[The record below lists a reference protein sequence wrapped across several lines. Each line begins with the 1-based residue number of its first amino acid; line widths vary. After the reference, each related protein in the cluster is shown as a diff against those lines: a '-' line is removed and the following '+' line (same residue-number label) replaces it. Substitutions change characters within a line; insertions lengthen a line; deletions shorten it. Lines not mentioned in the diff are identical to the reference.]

1 MTAMCVSPECSDRLP
16 RLSPRHLP
24 RTRLSARLLASP
36 ERVKLLCAPAG
47 SGKTAL
53 LSECARQAPV
63 GCAVHWLSLGNTA
76 GTPEALCVLLAT
88 ALDLASTAQAHV
100 LDRLARVQAPTWLFL
115 DDYSRSANADLDG
128 LLDALLLHSS
138 AHLNWWICGRRR
150 PACNWPRL
158 LLEGDLLECD
168 GRALAFTATEID
180 QLLASQSQDWP
191 QQTADRILQHT
202 DGWAAGVRIA
212 MIDAV
217 DGGSLEPGSTT
228 LSAYLDHEL
237 FVGLPSDLVELW
249 RVLAVLPRFD
259 ASLCEHLFGAGE
271 GAAGLRQLQAQGCFI
286 EPWEHS
292 PHWLQVF
299 PPLARHQRS
308 SSTAPGRPWHR
319 RACQWFVL
327 QGDWQTAFEQ
337 ACQAAEYEAA
347 VSLLQH
353 LQLEHLYTRQN
364 VVLLVDLY
372 SQHDESLM
380 FGDPQWVCL
389 IAGALLISGRFEQAQ
404 GCIEQL
410 ARFLPPPSAP
420 AQHELIARWQALHGC
435 LLHLQG
441 RAGPACEHLQAALSH
456 LPDTA
461 WQMRLLCFS
470 GLIQQALLRGELNL
484 AQAYIRDALC
494 LARAKGSLLLEAVL
508 ELDHAQLLEQRGAL
522 QRAQG
527 LLLSIW
533 ELLQIKHCHSG
544 PLAGRIAL
552 RLGRLAARLGQNE
565 QAVTYYEQGLQECLR
580 SQDKR
585 AFYGFLG
592 LATLEAGQGRYA
604 QAFMRL
610 REAERLMQLHHVPDL
625 VYRGML
631 LLVSSYFWL
640 QQGRPALVRETLTR
654 VLRHY
659 RGPQAVQAPPAT
671 LELVP
676 RIEALLVL
684 ADVHL
689 QQATA
694 PLDRLQSL
702 LDQARGCGMQA
713 LEAELFLVMAEVAF
727 VTCGH
732 GAARD
737 SLDKGLAL
745 CARLGLVQPVN
756 ELRLRQPGLLQALGM
771 EVDPLAQGDNPLSLR
786 ELEVL
791 KLIAQGNSNQ
801 QIAEQ
806 LFISLHTVKTH
817 ARRIH
822 SKLGVERRTQAVA
835 LAKKIGLMS

>member
-1 MTAMCVSPECSDRLP
+1 MTAMRLPLECSDRLP
-16 RLSPRHLP
+16 RMSPRHLP

-36 ERVKLLCAPAG
+36 ERVKLFCAPAG

-63 GCAVHWLSLGNTA
+63 GCRVHWLSLSDTA
-76 GTPEALCVLLAT
+76 GTPEAFCVLLAT
-88 ALDLASTAQAHV
+88 VLGLASSTEADV
-100 LDRLARVQAPTWLFL
+100 LERLARMQTPTWLFL
-115 DDYSRSANADLDG
+115 DDYSRCANADLDG

-138 AHLNWWICGRRR
+138 AHLNWWVCGRRR
-150 PACNWPRL
+150 PSCNWPRL

-180 QLLASQSQDWP
+180 QLLARQPCDWP
-191 QQTADRILQHT
+191 QQTAGRILQLT

-217 DGGSLEPGSTT
+217 DGSGPEPGSGT

-237 FVGLPSDLVELW
+237 FAGLPSDLAEIW
-249 RVLAVLPRFD
+249 RVLAALPRFD

-271 GAAGLRQLQAQGCFI
+271 GAAGLRQLQALGCFI

-292 PHWLQVF
+292 PRWLQVF
-299 PPLARHQRS
+299 PPLARHQRAS
-308 SSTAPGRPWHR
+308 SSAPGRSWHR
-319 RACQWFVL
+319 RACQWFAL

-337 ACQAAEYEAA
+337 ACQACEYEAA

-353 LQLEHLYTRQN
+353 LQLEHLYERQN
-364 VVLLVDLY
+364 VLLLVNLY
-372 SQHDESLM
+372 LQHGESLM

-389 IAGALLISGRFEQAQ
+389 IAGALLITGRFEQAQ

-410 ARFLPPPSAP
+410 SRFLPPPSAP

-441 RAGPACEHLQAALSH
+441 RAAPACEHLQAALAH

-522 QRAQG
+522 HRAQE
-527 LLLSIW
+527 LLLSTW
-533 ELLQIKHCHSG
+533 ELLQIRHCRSG

-552 RLGRLAARLGQNE
+552 RLGRLAARLGQDE
-565 QAVTYYEQGLQECLR
+565 QAVIHYEQGLQACLH

-592 LATLEAGQGRYA
+592 LATLEAGQGRYS
-604 QAFMRL
+604 QAFVRL

-625 VYRGML
+625 VYRGVL

-659 RGPQAVQAPPAT
+659 RGPHAIQAPPAT
-671 LELVP
+671 LELIP

-684 ADVHL
+684 AEVQL
-689 QQATA
+689 QQASA
-694 PLDRLQSL
+694 PLERLQSL
-702 LDQARGCGMQA
+702 LDQARHCGMQA
-713 LEAELFLVMAEVAF
+713 LEAELYLVMAEVAF
-727 VTCGH
+727 VHNDQGV
-732 GAARD
+732 ARD
-737 SLDKGLAL
+737 CLDKGLTL
-745 CARLGLVQPVN
+745 SDRLGLVQPVN
-756 ELRLRQPGLLQALGM
+756 ELRLRQPGLLLAMGM
-771 EVDPLAQGDNPLSLR
+771 ETEPLEPGDNPLSFR

-835 LAKKIGLMS
+835 MAKKIGLMN